1 MSRVGGLNEFARAVS
16 AFKQRL
22 ENENENCKQTET
34 ARFPKYNICS
44 VYSLSIY
51 LSICLYIYNLCLALH
66 RHFKAKVYAIIWY
79 MDIAGF
85 PRNTHLATYFTV
97 VRDFKG

>member
-1 MSRVGGLNEFARAVS
+1 MQCIFSI
-16 AFKQRL
+16 
-22 ENENENCKQTET
+22 
-34 ARFPKYNICS
+34 Y
-44 VYSLSIY
+44 LSIY
-51 LSICLYIYNLCLALH
+51 LSIYIYNLCLALH